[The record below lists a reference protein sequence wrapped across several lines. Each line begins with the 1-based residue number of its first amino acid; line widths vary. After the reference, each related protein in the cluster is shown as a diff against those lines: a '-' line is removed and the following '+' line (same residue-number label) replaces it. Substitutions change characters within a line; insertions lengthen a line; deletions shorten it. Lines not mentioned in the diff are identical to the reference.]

1 MATLINSNRTKLVF
15 VNNAI
20 KVTPLFPIHVCTS
33 AALGQV
39 LTICGIPVVEGGQPC
54 YTATECPITI
64 IDKGKLKYEG
74 PSQATDIETP

>member
-1 MATLINSNRTKLVF
+1 MALKLHPTF
-15 VNNAI
+15 RYM
-20 KVTPLFPIHVCTS
+20 CTS

-39 LTICGIPVVEGGQPC
+39 LTSCGIPVVEGGQPC